1 MNLKAYKKQFVR
13 LVTRETNSACE
24 VYAVLFESDG
34 QNVVAI
40 SEPRLVRIILRKA
53 TLALKGFCS
62 GFNILKG
69 YVKNE
74 KEKPQP
80 VPSPYFPT
88 LFGFSNSD
96 FVIQISARPPTIN

>member
-1 MNLKAYKKQFVR
+1 MSITAYKKQFVR
-13 LVTRETNSACE
+13 LVTRDIGSACE

-34 QNVVAI
+34 LNTVAV
-40 SEPRLVRIILRKA
+40 SEPKLVRIIFKKA
-53 TLALKGFCS
+53 QQALKGFCA

-74 KEKPQP
+74 KEEPQP

-88 LFGFSNSD
+88 LFGVSNAD
-96 FVIQISARPPTIN
+96 FVIQVSARPPTKK